1 MIAIR
6 PAPSV
11 NRRRRRGR
19 SRFRFPFP
27 CSFAYDALGRPL
39 STTTVIG
46 GVSYASWA
54 AQYDV
59 WGRIRKTLDASGRW
73 AKTEYN
79 SRGFAVAVCES
90 SSGDDA
96 LACALNHDKF
106 QWLVETD
113 ARGQV
118 VKERRANNAAMLEVV
133 KTYGAGTGRIAR
145 ICAGNSSCHLVD
157 ENYVWDAAGNLAYR
171 TKESRYAEQFTRR
184 HPA

>member
-1 MIAIR
+1 MIAAR
-6 PAPSV
+6 SAPSV
-11 NRRRRRGR
+11 SCRRRRNR

-27 CSFAYDALGRPL
+27 CSFAYDVLGRTVQQVDPD
-39 STTTVIG
+39 SGTT
-46 GVSYASWA
+46 AF
-54 AQYDV
+54 
-59 WGRIRKTLDASGRW
+59 
-73 AKTEYN
+73 EYN
-79 SRGFAVAVCES
+79 ARGFAVAVCES
-90 SSGDDA
+90 DAGDDA
-96 LACALNHDKF
+96 PACALNHDKF
-106 QWLVETD
+106 QWLLETD

>member
-59 WGRIRKTLDASGRW
+59 WGRIRKTLDASGR
-73 AKTEYN
+73 
-79 SRGFAVAVCES
+79 
-90 SSGDDA
+90 
-96 LACALNHDKF
+96 
-106 QWLVETD
+106 
-113 ARGQV
+113 
-118 VKERRANNAAMLEVV
+118 
-133 KTYGAGTGRIAR
+133 
-145 ICAGNSSCHLVD
+145 
-157 ENYVWDAAGNLAYR
+157 
-171 TKESRYAEQFTRR
+171 
-184 HPA
+184 